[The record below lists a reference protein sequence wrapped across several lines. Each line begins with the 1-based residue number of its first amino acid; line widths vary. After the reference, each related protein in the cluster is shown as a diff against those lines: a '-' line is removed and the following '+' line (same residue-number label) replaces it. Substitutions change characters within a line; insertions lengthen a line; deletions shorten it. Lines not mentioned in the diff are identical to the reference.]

1 MKLLSPPPAPLL
13 LAVLALIALGAASL
27 HAEDVYVTSYVGNV
41 QTPCDSS
48 CPYDLGPTAAVPN
61 VSSACPVNRNR
72 CTFGS
77 TNTATWKVIPRL
89 TNSHG
94 TYRIFVTKPSTDDC
108 SPDILVNMTT
118 TGGAMADANGTAQT
132 NVSTTAFQKTNSVN
146 TWTLVGY
153 ITNNNTTRPD
163 VFFTYASGTASR
175 FYMDAVHFQSVD
187 GITTSAPR
195 ARITQILYGN
205 PLTIAGTGPVGH
217 PFALVS
223 STNPAKALNLWT
235 PEQTNTAGNGAFFF
249 DVPPGTAKAGFF
261 RVITQ

>member
-27 HAEDVYVTSYVGNV
+27 HAEDVYITTGANNC
-41 QTPCDSS
+41 PPS
-48 CPYDLGPTAAVPN
+48 CPYGLGTSTHSPNISAACQVPRTYS
-61 VSSACPVNRNR
+61 V
-72 CTFGS
+72 FGILD
-77 TNTATWKVIPRL
+77 TATWKVTPTL
-89 TNSHG
+89 ANSHG
-94 TYRIFVTKPSTDDC
+94 TYKILVTKGPASDC
-108 SPDILVNMTT
+108 STNIIVNMTT

-187 GITTSAPR
+187 GITTSAPP

-249 DVPPGTAKAGFF
+249 DVSPGTAKAGFF